1 MEERFEEI
9 LSHYD
14 IDIHSMSRIRSGFL
28 LETDDN
34 LYLLKKA
41 EGSDRRLGYEEQV
54 TDFLMMCGYPRIDRP
69 VRNKEELLVTEDA
82 MGERY
87 LLKEW
92 YRGEECS
99 ARDREALLAAAA
111 NLARLHRFLEKTTL
125 LEPPVCNEACHLAE
139 VMEKRTRELKRVY
152 SYIRSKKQKNE
163 FEINILNSFPAF
175 FEQAQSVLERIKE
188 FPLEELLKGV
198 QKNVT
203 LVHGSYSYHNLLFT
217 SRGIATLNFDKGG
230 IGLQIMDLYYF
241 MRKIMEKNEWKQSM
255 GERLLREY
263 NKQKTLSEI
272 QWELLGLLLSYP
284 EKYWKILNHYYNN
297 KKSWIAIKDVE
308 KLEAVREL
316 ENEKRMFLKD
326 VFSLSF

>member
-14 IDIHSMSRIRSGFL
+14 IDIHNMSRIRSGFL

-54 TDFLMMCGYPRIDRP
+54 TDFLMMCGYPRTDRP

-87 LLKEW
+87 LIKEW

-99 ARDREALLAAAA
+99 VRDREALMMAAA
-111 NLARLHRFLEKTTL
+111 NLARLHRFLEKTNL
-125 LEPPVCNEACHLAE
+125 LEPPACNEAFRLAE
-139 VMEKRTRELKRVY
+139 AMEKRTRELKRVY

-163 FEINILNSFPAF
+163 FEINILNSFPVF
-175 FEQAQSVLERIKE
+175 FEQAQNVLKRIEE
-188 FPLEELLKGV
+188 FPLEELLKEA
-198 QKNVT
+198 QENVT

-217 SRGIATLNFDKGG
+217 GRGIATLNFDKGG
-230 IGLQIMDLYYF
+230 VGLQVMDLYYF
-241 MRKIMEKNEWKQSM
+241 MRKVMEKNEWKQSI

-263 NKQKTLSEI
+263 NKQKTLTEM
-272 QWELLGLLLSYP
+272 QWELLGILLSYP

-297 KKSWIAIKDVE
+297 KKSWIASKDVE
-308 KLEAVREL
+308 KLGAVREL
-316 ENEKRMFLKD
+316 EEKKRIFLKD